1 MHYPHA
7 PAATSTTT
15 TSSWPS
21 PPPPFLALANLSKS
35 FLLEAS
41 LVAIVVSSCALLVLL
56 ALAALLAAARNDKAV
71 RSAGVS
77 FLAYLLVGGICGQG
91 FLLSHALE
99 THRLALTLSSAAA
112 AALTDHETTWLDC
125 HAQASLLILHLMLFT
140 APLMAKLWR
149 VWSKI
154 RTAETHQLQLW
165 DATARR
171 IARLQCGTTAL
182 LLAVHLSY
190 SASEDYRG
198 NAPRDTCLGESAP
211 VHEVERALYT
221 AETLLVLACLL
232 PSPVCSRGR
241 LTLLRPCPCTH
252 TRVRVRV
259 PPHAHGVRTAL
270 AAQVLA
276 WAVTSS
282 SFAPIFA
289 AWPYLLLSVLAVLL
303 CAAIQG
309 TTFYVEHTNPLI
321 KLGARQGGVHAL
333 TVVILWAWLL
343 PALKPRLVPRRRS
356 KVDLVREDQQLG
368 RRHHRAGLQRQL
380 KLQEYLARLMGERL
394 REHEHRLSSLQ
405 LRLTLLN
412 TPRQAGFLRCRAASA
427 HTCEGPFDTYW
438 AELRR
443 DKRVYFFAHTA
454 AQGAM
459 PLFALELGR
468 IERAAIVE
476 VRRRMRA
483 HASLHAFTP
492 RARPHRSARR
502 SSRCAWAC
510 PCACAHGHGHVA
522 TWS

>member
-1 MHYPHA
+1 ML
-7 PAATSTTT
+7 
-15 TSSWPS
+15 S
-21 PPPPFLALANLSKS
+21 PFTCGASCKLS
-35 FLLEAS
+35 
-41 LVAIVVSSCALLVLL
+41 
-56 ALAALLAAARNDKAV
+56 
-71 RSAGVS
+71 
-77 FLAYLLVGGICGQG
+77 
-91 FLLSHALE
+91 
-99 THRLALTLSSAAA
+99 
-112 AALTDHETTWLDC
+112 
-125 HAQASLLILHLMLFT
+125 
-140 APLMAKLWR
+140 AKLWR

-303 CAAIQG
+303 CAAIQ
-309 TTFYVEHTNPLI
+309 VSPNPDPNPDPDPNPNPNP
-321 KLGARQGGVHAL
+321 
-333 TVVILWAWLL
+333 T
-343 PALKPRLVPRRRS
+343 PT
-356 KVDLVREDQQLG
+356 
-368 RRHHRAGLQRQL
+368 
-380 KLQEYLARLMGERL
+380 
-394 REHEHRLSSLQ
+394 
-405 LRLTLLN
+405 LTLTL
-412 TPRQAGFLRCRAASA
+412 TLTQP
-427 HTCEGPFDTYW
+427 
-438 AELRR
+438 
-443 DKRVYFFAHTA
+443 
-454 AQGAM
+454 
-459 PLFALELGR
+459 
-468 IERAAIVE
+468 
-476 VRRRMRA
+476 
-483 HASLHAFTP
+483 
-492 RARPHRSARR
+492 
-502 SSRCAWAC
+502 
-510 PCACAHGHGHVA
+510 
-522 TWS
+522 